1 MAKLQLTDI
10 GIFVKD
16 LKAARSFYTKKI
28 GLKVRESEPKWGYL
42 TLGATKG
49 GEDAAL
55 NPWQPV
61 PEWGQE
67 DYEKRKAQ
75 IGGVTGIGFSTSD
88 MKRTVSDLRRRGV
101 KVEIEGEGSTF
112 ARFSDPDGN
121 VLFLAQPA
129 RVKAR
134 RAGIQSLAF
143 VTVVSRDTKRSGEFF
158 RKALAMKERRV
169 PGEEGEEDFVM
180 HQLSPKA
187 TGIAPFTP
195 TKEMYD
201 DPSDYDADM
210 AHIGEDTAI
219 SFTTNDLY
227 KLQEALMAKGV
238 RFQRKAE
245 KRGWGGLMADFLD
258 PDDNVY
264 SIMQPRAVTERLE
277 KKRKGRA
284 R

>member
-16 LKAARSFYTKKI
+16 LKASRTFYTKKI

-101 KVEIEGEGSTF
+101 KVEIEREDSTF

-195 TKEMYD
+195 TKEMYE
-201 DPSDYDADM
+201 DPADYDADM
-210 AHIGEDTAI
+210 AHIGEDTSI
-219 SFTTNDLY
+219 GFTT
-227 KLQEALMAKGV
+227 KGIHALQDQLMAKGV
-238 RFQRKAE
+238 RFKQKAE
-245 KRGWGGLMADFLD
+245 KRDWGGIQAKFFD

-264 SIMQPRAVTERLE
+264 TLVEMPL
-277 KKRKGRA
+277 
-284 R
+284 